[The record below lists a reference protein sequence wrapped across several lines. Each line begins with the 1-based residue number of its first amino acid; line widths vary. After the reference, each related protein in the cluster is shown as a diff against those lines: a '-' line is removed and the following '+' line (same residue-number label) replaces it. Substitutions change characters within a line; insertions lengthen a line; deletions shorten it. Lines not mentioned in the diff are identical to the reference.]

1 MLVILKI
8 RFNGLYSSEFF
19 SKYILKDIRMP
30 KKQIIEE
37 PADNYEI
44 EQEIEEVEEEVIE
57 EPVKISKRT
66 GKPARKLTELQKETL
81 ARGRAIAVQKRKD
94 LIVGIDLQKRA
105 ELIKK
110 AKEEVKN
117 ARDIRQ
123 REKIQKQKE
132 MYEEAINDPEIIQQ
146 QEKEPIKKVK
156 KKVIKYVSSSDS
168 DSSDGEVIIKKK
180 KSNKKERNENIVDDR
195 AVYNLKNKLL
205 NDRLDEMAKL
215 LMPQ

>member
-1 MLVILKI
+1 
-8 RFNGLYSSEFF
+8 
-19 SKYILKDIRMP
+19 MP
-30 KKQIIEE
+30 KKQVIEE
-37 PADNYEI
+37 PDNYEI
-44 EQEIEEVEEEVIE
+44 EDEVEEVE

-66 GKPARKLTELQKETL
+66 GKPTRKLTELQKETL
-81 ARGRAIAVQKRKD
+81 AKGRAIAVQKRKD

-105 ELIKK
+105 ELIKQ
-110 AKEEVKN
+110 AKQEVKI
-117 ARDIRQ
+117 ARDLKQ
-123 REKIQKQKE
+123 QEKLKKQKE
-132 MYEEAINDPEIIQQ
+132 MYEEAVNDPEIIQH
-146 QEKEPIKKVK
+146 QEEPIKPKKVK
-156 KKVIKYVSSSDS
+156 KKVIQYVSSSDS

>member
-1 MLVILKI
+1 
-8 RFNGLYSSEFF
+8 
-19 SKYILKDIRMP
+19 MP

>member
-1 MLVILKI
+1 
-8 RFNGLYSSEFF
+8 
-19 SKYILKDIRMP
+19 MP

-37 PADNYEI
+37 PNNYEI
-44 EQEIEEVEEEVIE
+44 EEEVKEVE

-66 GKPARKLTELQKETL
+66 GKPTRKLTELQKETL
-81 ARGRAIAVQKRKD
+81 AKGRAIAVQKRKD

-105 ELIKK
+105 ELIKQ
-110 AKEEVKN
+110 AKQEVKN
-117 ARDIRQ
+117 ARDLKQ
-123 REKIQKQKE
+123 QEKLKKQKE
-132 MYEEAINDPEIIQQ
+132 MYEEAINDPEIT
-146 QEKEPIKKVK
+146 ERHEEPVKPKKVK

-168 DSSDGEVIIKKK
+168 DDDSDGEVIIKKK